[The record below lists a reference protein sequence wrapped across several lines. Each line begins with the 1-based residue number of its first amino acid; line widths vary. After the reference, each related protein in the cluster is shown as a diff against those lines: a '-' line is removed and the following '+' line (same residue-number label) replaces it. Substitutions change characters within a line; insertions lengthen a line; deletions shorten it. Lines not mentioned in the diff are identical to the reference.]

1 MENTSE
7 KSWYKASEIQLV
19 YKSKV
24 LTSQRPSIKSS
35 ADACRILREAWE
47 DENIDFLEQFKVLLL
62 NRANKVLGIVEIS
75 KGGTAGTVVDPK
87 IVFAAA
93 IKTNCSAIILAHN
106 HPSGNLRP
114 SDQDIRLTR
123 KLKECGNLL
132 EINVWDHLIITRE
145 GYLSFADEGL
155 L

>member
-24 LTSQRPSIKSS
+24 LTSQS
-35 ADACRILREAWE
+35 L
-47 DENIDFLEQFKVLLL
+47 LLKVLRMPVEYSEKPGKMKTLIFWS
-62 NRANKVLGIVEIS
+62 NSKCCCSTEANKVLGIVEIS

-93 IKTNCSAIILAHN
+93 IKTNCSALILAHYV
-106 HPSGNLRP
+106 
-114 SDQDIRLTR
+114 
-123 KLKECGNLL
+123 K
-132 EINVWDHLIITRE
+132 
-145 GYLSFADEGL
+145 
-155 L
+155 

>member
-1 MENTSE
+1 M
-7 KSWYKASEIQLV
+7 
-19 YKSKV
+19 
-24 LTSQRPSIKSS
+24 
-35 ADACRILREAWE
+35 
-47 DENIDFLEQFKVLLL
+47 LLL